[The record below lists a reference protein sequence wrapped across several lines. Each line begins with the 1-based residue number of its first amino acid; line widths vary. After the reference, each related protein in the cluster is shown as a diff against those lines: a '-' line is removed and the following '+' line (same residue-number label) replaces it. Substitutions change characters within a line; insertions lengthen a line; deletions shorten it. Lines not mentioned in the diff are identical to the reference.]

1 MAKHK
6 QEEHPEDVEV
16 KEEAVETAEQ
26 AESASP
32 EKSELELANE
42 RAEDFETNIS
52 VLMQKCRTSSA
63 EQMKNASSCK
73 GTAARTWQKLSCL
86 R

>member
-16 KEEAVETAEQ
+16 KEEVVETAEQ
-26 AESASP
+26 TKSASP

-42 RAEDFETNIS
+42 RAEDFENKYLRAHAEMQQRDRKS
-52 VLMQKCRTSSA
+52 VV
-63 EQMKNASSCK
+63 
-73 GTAARTWQKLSCL
+73 
-86 R
+86 